1 MPSAGCASGRFSGC
15 NHRIDHRRTNAI
27 NALDKRFEFAQAIAR
42 EAGAGALRYF
52 RDFAALTV
60 HSKGVQDMA
69 SEADLATEQLIQ
81 AAVEQQFPEDA
92 FLGEETS
99 DQFSIEAGQESPRGT
114 WIVDPIDG
122 TQPFVNGIPSWCI
135 SIAWVE
141 GHEIRIGVVYDPV
154 HDELFAAQQGKGATL
169 NGKPI
174 QVASATSLQDG
185 LVCVGFSNRVPPEA
199 VLEPLTRM
207 LHLKGMYHRNG
218 SGALSL
224 AYVAAGRLIGYF
236 EPHMNSWDFAAGAV
250 LVREAGGRT
259 NDCLPNPQAM
269 IDGGLMLAAAPEVY
283 DELERVVNG

>member
-15 NHRIDHRRTNAI
+15 NHPTEPEVIIST
-27 NALDKRFEFAQAIAR
+27 LDERFEFAQAIAR

-69 SEADLATEQLIQ
+69 SEADLATERLIRS
-81 AAVEQQFPEDA
+81 AVEQRFSGDA

-99 DQFSIEAGQESPRGT
+99 DQFRLEPGEGPQPGT

-135 SIAWVE
+135 SIAYVE

-154 HDELFAAQQGKGATL
+154 HDELFAAQRGRGAML
-169 NGKPI
+169 NGRPI
-174 QVASATSLQDG
+174 QVASATGLRDG

-207 LHLKGMYHRNG
+207 LQAHGMYHRNG

-236 EPHMNSWDFAAGAV
+236 EPHMNSWDFAAGAL

-259 NDCLPNPQAM
+259 NDCLPSEQAM
-269 IDGGLMLAAAPEVY
+269 IDGGLMLAGAPGVFA
-283 DELERVVNG
+283 ELERCVGGA

>member
-1 MPSAGCASGRFSGC
+1 MPSAACASGPFSGC
-15 NHRIDHRRTNAI
+15 NPPTEPEAI
-27 NALDKRFEFAQAIAR
+27 ISTLDERFEFAQSIAR

-69 SEADLATEQLIQ
+69 SEADLATERLIQ
-81 AAVEQQFPEDA
+81 SAIEQRFPEDA

-99 DQFSIEAGQESPRGT
+99 DQFRLEPGEAPQRGT

-135 SIAWVE
+135 SIAYVE
-141 GHEIRIGVVYDPV
+141 QHHIRVGVVYDPV
-154 HDELFAAQQGKGATL
+154 HDELYAAQEGKGAWL
-169 NGKPI
+169 NGKPMRAAE
-174 QVASATSLQDG
+174 ASSLRDG
-185 LVCVGFSNRVPPEA
+185 LVCVGFSNRVPPAA

-207 LHLKGMYHRNG
+207 LQAHGMYHRNG

-236 EPHMNSWDFAAGAV
+236 EPHMNSWDFAAGAL
-250 LVREAGGRT
+250 LVREAGGIT
-259 NDCLPNPQAM
+259 NDCLPSPQAM
-269 IDGGLMLAAAPEVY
+269 IDGGLMLAAAAGVY
-283 DELERVVNG
+283 DELERVVEG